1 MESINLDG
9 IVLAG
14 GAGRR
19 IGGGK
24 AQYELSGRT
33 LTERAIEMLMGLCRH
48 VVVAGRAGVP
58 LPQNLGC
65 PIVRDAPNTAGP
77 VAGIA
82 AGLAALTAD
91 DVLVIACDLP
101 LAGPA
106 LQHLACLP
114 AGSAAVAAG
123 SGSAAPQPL
132 CARLPR
138 RPALAIALEMLDGST
153 PAARTFIKAL
163 DADHIA
169 VPDVWLT
176 NVNTISD
183 AAALERDLARIPVV
197 TGPRGSQARA

>member
-1 MESINLDG
+1 MASINLDG

-24 AQYELSGRT
+24 AQFELSGRT
-33 LTERAIEMLMGLCRH
+33 LTERAIEMLTGLCRH

-65 PIVRDAPNTAGP
+65 PVVCDVPNTAGP
-77 VAGIA
+77 VAGISV
-82 AGLAALTAD
+82 GLAALTAD

-106 LQHLACLP
+106 LHCLARLP
-114 AGSAAVAAG
+114 IGSAAIAV
-123 SGSAAPQPL
+123 GSAAPQPL

-138 RPALAIALEMLDGST
+138 IPALAIAQQMLATST
-153 PAARTFIKAL
+153 PAAMAFVEAL
-163 DADHIA
+163 HADRIL
-169 VPDVWLT
+169 VPDGWLA
-176 NVNTISD
+176 NVNTIGD
-183 AAALERDLARIPVV
+183 AAVLEGALAGISTV
-197 TGPRGSQARA
+197 TGRSDSRERL

>member
-1 MESINLDG
+1 MASLNLDG

-33 LTERAIEMLMGLCRH
+33 LTDRAIEILTGVCRRI
-48 VVVAGRAGVP
+48 VVAGRMGVS
-58 LPQNLGC
+58 LPQNLRC
-65 PIVRDAPNTAGP
+65 PIVFDAPGTAGP

-106 LQHLACLP
+106 LLHLARMP
-114 AGSAAVAAG
+114 AGSAAMAVG
-123 SGSAAPQPL
+123 SVAPQPL

-138 RPALAIALEMLDGST
+138 VPALAIARQMLDGPT
-153 PAARTFIKAL
+153 PAAMAFIDAL
-163 DADHIA
+163 DADRIL
-169 VPDVWLT
+169 VPDAWLT
-176 NVNTISD
+176 NVNTIGD
-183 AAALERDLARIPVV
+183 AALLDRALAGNGVG
-197 TGPRGSQARA
+197 TGQRGSRVPL